1 MSDPRVATYS
11 IVACDLEAGRW
22 GVATQSKF
30 LAVGSLVP
38 WAEPHIGAIATQ
50 ALANPRYGPD
60 GLALL
65 RDGLSAEEVVERLT
79 ETDEGREGRQLGVVD
94 GQGRGATFTGAECYA
109 WAGGR
114 AGSGYAAQ
122 GNILVSEDT
131 VAALAATFE
140 GSSGLPLA
148 ERLLECLSAAQA
160 AGGDSRGQQSAAL
173 LVVEK
178 DGGYARMSDV
188 VVDLRV
194 DDHERPV
201 SELARLYGL
210 HQAIFGKTPP
220 EEWIDVDDALAAEL
234 RERLDRLGFDGELA
248 HAFTRWAG
256 NENLEERVEGV
267 ERIDPV
273 VLEELRAR

>member
-1 MSDPRVATYS
+1 MNDPRVATYS
-11 IVACDLEAGRW
+11 IVAC
-22 GVATQSKF
+22 
-30 LAVGSLVP
+30 
-38 WAEPHIGAIATQ
+38 
-50 ALANPRYGPD
+50 
-60 GLALL
+60 
-65 RDGLSAEEVVERLT
+65 
-79 ETDEGREGRQLGVVD
+79 
-94 GQGRGATFTGAECYA
+94 
-109 WAGGR
+109 
-114 AGSGYAAQ
+114 
-122 GNILVSEDT
+122 EDT

-148 ERLLECLSAAQA
+148 ERLLECLAAAQA

-234 RERLDRLGFDGELA
+234 RERLGRLGLDSELED
-248 HAFTRWAG
+248 AFTRWARK
-256 NENLEERVEGV
+256 ENLEERIEGGA
-267 ERIDPV
+267 RTDPV
-273 VLEELRAR
+273 VLQELRAR